1 MARKHILTMNERL
14 VMDAPG
20 TTQRPG
26 TKEPIT
32 RPPIT
37 RPGRPIPTKRPGE
50 KEQGKPMAEYQE
62 MIDLFFDEL
71 EQIKNTPE
79 GKSIIK
85 NLHNKYA
92 K

>member
-26 TKEPIT
+26 TKEKPPGT
-32 RPPIT
+32 KERPK
-37 RPGRPIPTKRPGE
+37 RPIPAIRPGK